1 MGMEAEL
8 IPGLPEEIGRE
19 CLARVPFVN
28 LGAARAVSKLWKTCI
43 ESAPFHHLRKST
55 GIANSVV
62 AVSQAQLPEN
72 EPVHPSPSLYR
83 LSFFDPA
90 TGAWSCAPPVPGGHR
105 SLPRFCQI
113 VSVGCELV
121 VVGGWNSR
129 TWAPSDEVHIYDLA
143 STAWRTGAPMPGP
156 ARSFFACAGSMERR
170 MVFVAGGHDESKN
183 ALRSALAYDV
193 TADAWVRLP
202 DMARARDECCGVLA
216 RDAFQ
221 VLDGYPTEARAQ
233 FTRSAESFDANAW
246 RWGPVEEEKLEEAVC
261 TRTCVVGGDGRLYM
275 CLMSRGVAA
284 LKEGEGWQLVAE
296 LPDDVRV
303 ALQMVAWERGLVV
316 LGSGN
321 TSSNQVV
328 YVLDLKAGEVPA
340 EWRKL
345 DLPRAFSG
353 HVQAACSLS
362 I

>member
-1 MGMEAEL
+1 MEAEL
-8 IPGLPEEIGRE
+8 IPGLPEEIAWE

-28 LGAARAVSKLWKTCI
+28 LGAARAVSKLWKRSI
-43 ESAPFHHLRKST
+43 ESAPFHGLRKST
-55 GIANSVV
+55 GVADSVV
-62 AVSQAQLPEN
+62 AVSQAQIPEN

-83 LSFFDPA
+83 LSFLDPA

-129 TWAPSDEVHIYDLA
+129 TWAASDEVHIYDLA
-143 STAWRTGAPMPGP
+143 RNSWRTGAPMPGP
-156 ARSFFACAGSMERR
+156 ARSFFACAGSPERR

-193 TADAWVRLP
+193 TSDAWVRLP

-221 VLDGYPTEARAQ
+221 VLDGYSTEAQAQ
-233 FTRSAESFDANAW
+233 FMRNAESFDVNAW
-246 RWGPVEEEKLEEAVC
+246 RWGPVEEEKLDEAVC
-261 TRTCVVGGDGRLYM
+261 PRTRVVGGDGRMYM
-275 CLMSRGVAA
+275 CLKSRGVAA
-284 LKEGEGWQLVAE
+284 LKEGEGWQTVAE
-296 LPDDVRV
+296 LPDDMRV
-303 ALQMVAWERGLVV
+303 ALQMVAWQRGLIV

-321 TSSNQVV
+321 KSRDQVV
-328 YVLDLKAGEVPA
+328 YVLDLKTGKKPGK
-340 EWRKL
+340 WRRL
-345 DLPRAFSG
+345 DLPREFSG
-353 HVQAACSLS
+353 HVQAACSFR